1 VYILKRTLTDILS
14 KVEIVKII
22 GEKNI
27 PVTQIHFDSRE
38 VTAGSLFIAI
48 KGLHSD
54 GHKYINT
61 AVKAGALSI
70 VCEQIPDH
78 CSGNI
83 TYIQVKNSSF
93 ALGIISSH
101 YYDHPSSKLK
111 LIGITGTNG
120 KTTVATLL
128 FNLFRGLKY
137 NAGLLSTINNRI
149 NDQLIPSTHTTPDA
163 LQINR
168 LLDQMVRNKCSVCFM
183 EVSSHAIDQK
193 RIEGLEFAG
202 AIFTNIT
209 HEHLDYHKSFDSYI
223 STKKSFFDHLPS
235 SAFALT
241 NTDDKNGRVMLQNT
255 LAKKYTYSL
264 RSMADFRCKV
274 IENSLE
280 GMELLIDGNNIWV
293 QLAGTFNAY
302 NLLAVYA
309 AAILLGEDKEKI
321 LPSLSALK
329 TADGRFEIIRG
340 SNNISAIVDY
350 AHTPDALYNVLVTLV
365 SLKSS
370 QAKVI
375 TVVGAGGER
384 DTTKRPLM
392 GIIACNYSDKVILT
406 SDNPRSESPNAI
418 IEEMVKEVDEAEQMK
433 ILKITD
439 RKEAIKTACAL
450 ANPGDIILIAGKG
463 HESYQEVNGIR
474 YPFNDKEIIKTVLS
488 SNKLT

>member
-1 VYILKRTLTDILS
+1 MRKTLTDILRE
-14 KVEIVKII
+14 VEIVKII

-27 PVTQIHFDSRE
+27 PVTQIYFDSKD
-38 VTAGSLFIAI
+38 VTQGCLFVAI

-54 GHKYINT
+54 GHNYINA
-61 AVKAGALSI
+61 AVEAGALSI
-70 VCEQIPDH
+70 VCEQIPAH
-78 CSGNI
+78 PSSNV
-83 TYIQVKNSSF
+83 TYILVEDSSF
-93 ALGIISSH
+93 ALGIISSN
-101 YYDHPSSKLK
+101 YYDHPSSKIK
-111 LIGITGTNG
+111 LIGIIGTNG

-128 FNLFRGLKY
+128 FNLFRDINY
-137 NAGLLSTINNRI
+137 NVGLLSTINNKI

-168 LLDQMVRNKCSVCFM
+168 LLDQMVRNNCSICFM
-183 EVSSHAIDQK
+183 EVSSHAIDQN
-193 RIEGLEFAG
+193 RIEGLKFDG
-202 AIFTNIT
+202 AIFTNIS

-241 NTDDKNGRVMLQNT
+241 NADDKNGSVMLQNT

-280 GMELLIDGNNIWV
+280 GMQLFIDGDNVWV
-293 QLAGTFNAY
+293 QLAGTYNAY
-302 NLLAVYA
+302 NLLAAYA
-309 AAILLGEDKEKI
+309 TASLLGEDKEKV
-321 LPSLSALK
+321 LLSLSALK
-329 TADGRFEIIRG
+329 TADGRFEIIR
-340 SNNISAIVDY
+340 SDNNISAIVDY
-350 AHTPDALYNVLVTLV
+350 AHTPDALYNVLMTII
-365 SLKSS
+365 SLKPS

-375 TVVGAGGER
+375 TVVGAGGDR

-392 GIIACNYSDKVILT
+392 GMIACDYSDKVILT
-406 SDNPRSESPNAI
+406 SDNPRSESPSVI
-418 IEEMVKEVDEAEQMK
+418 IEGMIKGVDEVNQMK
-433 ILKITD
+433 ILKIID

-463 HESYQEVNGIR
+463 HEAYQEINGIR